1 MEELENWDFRVS
13 LGYVFV
19 TVAQKQK
26 GKKKMKLYLVLCIE
40 TGCFH
45 TFAWFYSGETDFSEV
60 GNCSSVI
67 AAVASS
73 SPLPFLRT
81 S

>member
-45 TFAWFYSGETDFSEV
+45 TFFGFVLRKQIFQRLETAPRSLLLLL
-60 GNCSSVI
+60 
-67 AAVASS
+67 
-73 SPLPFLRT
+73 PLPLFFY
-81 S
+81 

>member
-45 TFAWFYSGETDFSEV
+45 TLLGFILEKQTFQRLETAPQSLLLLP
-60 GNCSSVI
+60 
-67 AAVASS
+67 
-73 SPLPFLRT
+73 PLPLFLF
-81 S
+81 